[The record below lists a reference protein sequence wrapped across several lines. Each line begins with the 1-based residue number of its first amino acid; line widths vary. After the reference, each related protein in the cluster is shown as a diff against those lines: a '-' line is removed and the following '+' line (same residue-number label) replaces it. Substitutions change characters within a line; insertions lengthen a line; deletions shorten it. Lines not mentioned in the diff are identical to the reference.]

1 MFELK
6 NPAGNVHRIVSTEV
20 ERDRLLDAGWKQVEE
35 LATETE
41 EPATETE
48 EPATETE
55 EPAASVVTEEVPEAQ
70 PPKKSKKTTAKK
82 ADKE

>member
-48 EPATETE
+48 EPA
-55 EPAASVVTEEVPEAQ
+55 ASVVTEEVPEAQ